1 MLRNVPIP
9 EASLAGIAAG
19 AVLERVRPWRMPGS
33 PGVRRIAG
41 GAIAGTGCLLVA
53 GSLRAAGSNELASPE
68 RLVTGG
74 PYAWTRNPMYVGW
87 GLLQLG
93 IGVVAGSGWVL
104 VSMPF
109 VGAVVHREVLREERR
124 LEERFGDEYRR
135 YSEKVGR
142 WLPRR

>member
-1 MLRNVPIP
+1 VP

-19 AVLERVRPWRMPGS
+19 AALEQMWPLPLPRN
-33 PGVRRIAG
+33 VRRVAG
-41 GAIAGTGCLLVA
+41 WPILAAGAAVIA
-53 GSLRAAGSNELASPE
+53 GSLKAAGTNELASPE

-74 PYAWTRNPMYVGW
+74 PYARTRNPMYVGW

-93 IGVVAGSGWVL
+93 IGVIAGSGWVL
-104 VSMPF
+104 VSLPF
-109 VGAVVHREVLREERR
+109 VGAIVRREVLREERR
-124 LEERFGDEYRR
+124 LEERFGDEYLK

>member
-1 MLRNVPIP
+1 MPVP
-9 EASLAGIAAG
+9 EASLAGIAA
-19 AVLERVRPWRMPGS
+19 AAALEQVWPLPL
-33 PGVRRIAG
+33 PTNVRRVAG
-41 GAIAGTGCLLVA
+41 WPIVAAGAAVIA
-53 GSLRAAGSNELASPE
+53 GSLKAAGSNELTNPD
-68 RLVTGG
+68 RLVTDG

-93 IGVVAGSGWVL
+93 IGVIAGSGWVL

-109 VGAVVHREVLREERR
+109 VGAMVHREVLREKRR
-124 LEERFGDEYRR
+124 LEERFGDEYLE